1 MTARSAHRLQPLD
14 PEAWDPA
21 LGHVRRLIGQPLNI
35 HRVIARHP
43 ELMESYAPLREHIVT
58 SSSLDAGDRELVILR
73 VAHRTACDYEWRH
86 HVVRGRKAGLD
97 DDRIARVREG
107 SEAAGWAGHESILLR
122 AVDDMLDA
130 SEIGPET
137 LNAMDGV
144 FSDRQILDIVF
155 TVGVYFVMS
164 TLLKTA
170 CVPLEEDFEDDTILA
185 TGAR

>member
-1 MTARSAHRLQPLD
+1 M
-14 PEAWDPA
+14 
-21 LGHVRRLIGQPLNI
+21 
-35 HRVIARHP
+35 
-43 ELMESYAPLREHIVT
+43 
-58 SSSLDAGDRELVILR
+58 
-73 VAHRTACDYEWRH
+73 
-86 HVVRGRKAGLD
+86 
-97 DDRIARVREG
+97 
-107 SEAAGWAGHESILLR
+107 ILLR

>member
-1 MTARSAHRLQPLD
+1 MTSLSAHRLQPLD
-14 PEAWDPA
+14 PDAWDPA
-21 LGHVRRLIGQPLNI
+21 LGDVRRRIGQPLNI

-43 ELMESYAPLREHIVT
+43 ELMMAYAPLREHVVR

-73 VAHRTACDYEWRH
+73 IAHRTACDYEWRH

-107 SEAAGWAGHESILLR
+107 SEVPGWSPRESILLR

-130 SEIGPET
+130 SEIRPET
-137 LNAMDGV
+137 FDAMDGV
-144 FSDRQILDIVF
+144 FSDREILDIVF

-170 CVPLEEDFEDDTILA
+170 RVPLEEDFDDDTILA
-185 TGAR
+185 TGAG